1 MFLKHII
8 SSLNEQLIE
17 ELLIKRDPKNLDCKV
32 VDSISMVIMVP
43 IIYFVKD
50 LDFLYGVIVSV
61 VILFGLNRLL
71 RFWYRSYIEVFI
83 LMNLDTIQISDDL
96 KAQIKT
102 IYGEYKSK

>member
-83 LMNLDTIQISDDL
+83 LINLDTIQISDDL